1 MKWLSRIIA
10 AVLFIFFFIL
20 ALKNTQ
26 ETALYFFW
34 GYELRGP
41 LVLIVLCFF
50 LAGTALGL
58 LAMIP
63 TVFSSRLE
71 LSRQKK
77 KFNEIIQVQ
86 ESQKK
91 TGVTPASASD
101 STVSNDKPSETQ
113 TG

>member
-1 MKWLSRIIA
+1 M
-10 AVLFIFFFIL
+10 
-20 ALKNTQ
+20 
-26 ETALYFFW
+26 
-34 GYELRGP
+34 
-41 LVLIVLCFF
+41 LCFF

-63 TVFSSRLE
+63 TVFRSRLE

-77 KFNEIIQVQ
+77 KLNEIIQVQ

>member
-34 GYELRGP
+34 GYEL
-41 LVLIVLCFF
+41 LVLCFF
-50 LAGTALGL
+50 LAGAVLGL

-63 TVFSSRLE
+63 TVFRSRLE

-77 KFNEIIQVQ
+77 KLNEIMQVQ
-86 ESQKK
+86 EAQKK
-91 TGVTPASASD
+91 TGTEPTSGN
-101 STVSNDKPSETQ
+101 TVSDGKPSETQ
-113 TG
+113 TD

>member
-50 LAGTALGL
+50 LAGAVLGL

-63 TVFSSRLE
+63 TVFRSRLE

-77 KFNEIIQVQ
+77 KLNEITLIQ
-86 ESQKK
+86 ESQKQ
-91 TGVTPASASD
+91 TGTVPASGNNVSD
-101 STVSNDKPSETQ
+101 DKPSETK
-113 TG
+113 TE

>member
-10 AVLFIFFFIL
+10 AVLVIFFFIL

-50 LAGTALGL
+50 LAGAALGL

-63 TVFSSRLE
+63 AVLRSRIE

-77 KFNEIIQVQ
+77 KLDEIVQ
-86 ESQKK
+86 LQKSQQK
-91 TGVTPASASD
+91 TGIASAPDSIVSD
-101 STVSNDKPSETQ
+101 GKPSETQ
-113 TG
+113 TE